1 MATPYDIEDIR
12 AAKAAAAKSGG
23 LKSVAEQLQQS
34 LTESK
39 ARQTTASEDLKAA
52 QAAKAQAELAKRD
65 AATALMQATGTKDIA
80 AAQAAAA
87 AKDVS
92 KNPFVVQAQKAVDA
106 AKANIPI
113 NKPTAKKIV
122 GYTVYIDP
130 QSGAQYGVPR
140 YDDGTDGFAD
150 RNSWI
155 LNYGKQDSNGSSQ
168 NSSNQKPQTYT
179 APDGRIF
186 TDLNEYN
193 NYLAK
198 LKLEQGRG
206 QRQSAYDL
214 LYEQFNA
221 YGLGSLVTPL
231 KSLIEQDVSP
241 AEFTLKLRE
250 TDAYKKRF
258 AANAARTAKGLAAL
272 SEADYINLEDRYQRV
287 MRQYGLPESYYA
299 KGELGAQP
307 GFEKLIAADV
317 RDDEL
322 ADRLGTAYNRVINAA
337 PEITT
342 ALKRFYPDITN
353 GDILAYVLDPQ
364 KGLLEINR
372 KVTAAEIGGAAL
384 GAGLATDMARAE
396 ELVGRGVTG
405 AQAQQGYQ
413 TIGGGL
419 KRGSELASI
428 YQQPDYT
435 QTTAEQEVFG
445 LPSATEAQR
454 KRKQLI
460 GLETSTFGGRTGA
473 GGALTRERAGQF

>member
-1 MATPYDIEDIR
+1 M
-12 AAKAAAAKSGG
+12 
-23 LKSVAEQLQQS
+23 
-34 LTESK
+34 
-39 ARQTTASEDLKAA
+39 
-52 QAAKAQAELAKRD
+52 AELAGIGQYSTVDPK
-65 AATALMQATGTKDIA
+65 
-80 AAQAAAA
+80 
-87 AKDVS
+87 
-92 KNPFVVQAQKAVDA
+92 FVRS
-106 AKANIPI
+106 AKAEADAIKNLGLTKEYIESRGGV
-113 NKPTAKKIV
+113 NAS
-122 GYTVYIDP
+122 GY
-130 QSGAQYGVPR
+130 YGDSWR
-140 YDDGTDGFAD
+140 AD
-150 RNSWI
+150 RNLTPEEYDAAIASAKSEGI
-155 LNYGKQDSNGSSQ
+155 TAGEAINRATSKKNPSSGGGGSNTAGTKSTGSS
-168 NSSNQKPQTYT
+168 SAAIYT
-179 APDGRIF
+179 ASDGKTF
-186 TDLNEYN
+186 SDQQAYVAYQSKLDQ
-193 NYLAK
+193 AK
-198 LKLEQGRG
+198 S
-206 QRQSAYDL
+206 QRQSAFDL
-214 LYEQFNA
+214 LYEQFNQ

-231 KSLIEQDVSP
+231 RNLIEQDVSP

-405 AQAQQGYQ
+405 AAAQEKYQ

-435 QTTAEQEVFG
+435 QSIAEQEAFG